1 MGPVLVEGIGW
12 SGGWR
17 EVVFVLVLDDWG
29 NYCLNAEIGFGSG
42 QMENPDRSDRP
53 GFGSSHRM

>member
-17 EVVFVLVLDDWG
+17 EVVFVLVLDDG
-29 NYCLNAEIGFGSG
+29 EIIA
-42 QMENPDRSDRP
+42 
-53 GFGSSHRM
+53 